1 MLAKHR
7 RRSRFVATAA
17 AAANTAAATGML
29 SSVPMQRAHA
39 ATSFT
44 VFNETQGDKP
54 HWALEQFGLTDNAP
68 IYDQWALSCST
79 TGCSN
84 VPSQST
90 FEAAVRSAV
99 SKFGAASSTPIALD
113 LENIVPVNATSSA
126 QAQQDLDLY
135 EKLATWAHDAEPAA
149 PIGMYS
155 YDWNTAYDS
164 YTAQL
169 YTGGYFQF
177 FAPTMYNRWA
187 TVADW
192 KNELNAAVANDKSM
206 DSGLPIYPFIWPLW
220 DNGSS
225 GELSAADWSTEFG
238 DLESSTQGAIVWANS
253 ATALDATSCGWL
265 SDLAY
270 EMSVIENDQSA
281 GPLTVTAAVPN
292 TCEISRGATTAVP
305 LTITNNG
312 TSTSAATTLSAQSG
326 PQGTTE
332 AYSSKG
338 VPALA
343 AGGSFSTTLN
353 VAVPASE
360 TDQTALLR
368 IDYGTGFRR
377 LTVVVR

>member
-1 MLAKHR
+1 MLAKSR
-7 RRSRFVATAA
+7 RGSRFVAAA
-17 AAANTAAATGML
+17 AAVAAAGTGML
-29 SSVPMQRAHA
+29 LSVPMQAAHA
-39 ATSFT
+39 ATPFT
-44 VFNETQGDKP
+44 VFNETQGDKA
-54 HWALEQFGLTDNAP
+54 HWALEQFGLTDNTP
-68 IYDQWALSCST
+68 IYDQWGLSCST

-90 FEAAVRSAV
+90 FEAAVQSAV

-113 LENIVPVNATSSA
+113 LENIVPVNATSSS
-126 QAQQDLDLY
+126 QAQQDLNLY
-135 EKLATWAHDAEPAA
+135 EKLATWAHDAEPSA

-192 KNELNAAVANDKSM
+192 KNELSAAVANDKSM

-220 DNGSS
+220 DNGSTS
-225 GELSAADWSTEFG
+225 GELSAADWSTEFS
-238 DLESSTQGAIVWANS
+238 DLEASTQGAIVWANS
-253 ATALDATSCGWL
+253 ATGLDTSSCGWL

-270 EMSVIENDQSA
+270 EMSVIENEQSA

-292 TCEISRGATTAVP
+292 TCEITHGATTAVAVT
-305 LTITNNG
+305 LTNNG
-312 TSTSAATTLSAQSG
+312 TSATAATTLSAQAG
-326 PQGTTE
+326 PQGITE
-332 AYSSKG
+332 SYSAKA

-343 AGGSFSTTLN
+343 PGGSFSTTLS
-353 VAVPASE
+353 VTVPSSE

-368 IDYGTGFRR
+368 IDYGSGFRR
-377 LTVVVR
+377 LTVIVR